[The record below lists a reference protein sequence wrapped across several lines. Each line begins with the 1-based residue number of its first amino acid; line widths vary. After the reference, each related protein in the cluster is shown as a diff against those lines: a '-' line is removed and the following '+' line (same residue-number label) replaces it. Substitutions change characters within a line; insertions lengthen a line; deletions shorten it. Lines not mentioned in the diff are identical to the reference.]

1 MVLENAVN
9 ESLLILKMK
18 LSINIAKEPILLYRF
33 NNDCQY
39 EIWLSHIFKMP
50 SMSNEKPSIS
60 IKIPSISTENFG
72 FRLKYYNE
80 SQNVE
85 TNSSFPVK

>member
-1 MVLENAVN
+1 MGPGNAVN

-18 LSINIAKEPILLYRF
+18 LSINIAKESIVLIMTV
-33 NNDCQY
+33 NMK
-39 EIWLSHIFKMP
+39 HIFKMP

-60 IKIPSISTENFG
+60 IKIPSISIENLG

-80 SQNVE
+80 SQNI
-85 TNSSFPVK
+85 